1 MMKDEEIKVKN
12 AAKHLLRRLVEEQP
26 KIPVQDGY
34 KDSLTQNRVKAA
46 AEELP
51 DRELA
56 WTYGRELFME
66 KATKV
71 FDPVYEYSSNG
82 MKRAAW
88 GIAELLMFW
97 IDKSNKGIKIT
108 WL

>member
-1 MMKDEEIKVKN
+1 MKVEDERHIKEGLTKDKLELFDVLKKEKMMKDEEIKVKN
-12 AAKHLLRRLVEEQP
+12 AVKHLLRRLVEEQP

-56 WTYGRELFME
+56 
-66 KATKV
+66 
-71 FDPVYEYSSNG
+71 
-82 MKRAAW
+82 
-88 GIAELLMFW
+88 
-97 IDKSNKGIKIT
+97 
-108 WL
+108 